1 MTWRELVFEI
11 CNKIPDE
18 QFDEEAKI
26 VLNDHVFGPVFRL
39 HKNAQDWYLNQAG
52 DDIVS
57 RLVSDRRETPI
68 IKQGEFTIE

>member
-26 VLNDHVFGPVFRL
+26 CLNDHVFAVAAML
-39 HKNAQDWYLNQAG
+39 KKNNQDWYLNEAG

-57 RLVSDRRETPI
+57 YKVDGRRETPI

>member
-18 QFDEEAKI
+18 QFDEDAKI
-26 VLNDHVFGPVFRL
+26 CLNGRYFDVVNKIHR
-39 HKNAQDWYLNQAG
+39 NNQDWYLNEAG

-57 RLVSDRRETPI
+57 HKVEGRRETPI
-68 IKQGEFTIE
+68 FKQGEFTIV